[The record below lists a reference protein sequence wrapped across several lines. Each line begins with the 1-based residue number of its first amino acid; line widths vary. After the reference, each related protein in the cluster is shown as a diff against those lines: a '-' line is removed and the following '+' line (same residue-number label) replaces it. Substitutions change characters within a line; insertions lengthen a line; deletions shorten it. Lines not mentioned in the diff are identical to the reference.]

1 MSTPTIRT
9 TTRRLLD
16 APDHRGSLPRLG
28 LDQLLEA
35 VTDSGLTGRGG
46 AGFPTAI
53 KVRSVAAGARKPV
66 VVGNGMEGEP
76 LSHKDSVLLTRNPH
90 LVLDG
95 LEILARAM
103 HAKRAILAVGPE
115 IDPTAARAA
124 ARGRKVEVVPLEG
137 GFIAGQET
145 ALVNQLDG
153 RPGLPRDPFTRVT
166 ESGVGGRP
174 TLVLNAETLAQVA
187 LVARHGAAWFRSAG
201 TADDPGT
208 SLFSVTGSVSRPG
221 VVEADREACCAT
233 FWRLR
238 NPSAP
243 PPSSSGAT
251 TAPGCRSP
259 ASTSAS
265 PDRTSR
271 RSTPRSGPAYSTF
284 SMTPRARS
292 PSRRRSWTTSPRS
305 PPGSAVRA

>member
-28 LDQLLEA
+28 LAQLLEA
-35 VTDSGLTGRGG
+35 VTASGLTGRGG

-76 LSHKDSVLLTRNPH
+76 LSHKDAVLLTRSPH

-95 LEILARAM
+95 LETLARAM
-103 HAKRAILAVGPE
+103 HAKRAILALGPE
-115 IDPTAARAA
+115 IDPAA
-124 ARGRKVEVVPLEG
+124 ALIAAHGRKVEVVQLEG

-153 RPGLPRDPFTRVT
+153 RPALPRDPFTRVT

-187 LVARHGAAWFRSAG
+187 LVARNGASWFRS
-201 TADDPGT
+201 
-208 SLFSVTGSVSRPG
+208 
-221 VVEADREACCAT
+221 
-233 FWRLR
+233 
-238 NPSAP
+238 
-243 PPSSSGAT
+243 
-251 TAPGCRSP
+251 GCRSR
-259 ASTSAS
+259 ASTCGSRG
-265 PDRTSR
+265 RTSR
-271 RSTPRSGPAYSTF
+271 RSTPPSGPGCCTC
-284 SMTPRARS
+284 SMTAPA
-292 PSRRRSWTTSPRS
+292 PSASQRRSWTTSRRS